1 MFVAL
6 NEGYIRVEIKNR
18 SKNEQL
24 KNPTATLN
32 LAQI

>member
-1 MFVAL
+1 MLVAL
-6 NEGYIRVEIKNR
+6 IEGYNYVEIKNR

-32 LAQI
+32 IAQI

>member
-6 NEGYIRVEIKNR
+6 IKGYISVEIKNR

-32 LAQI
+32 VAQI